1 MKSLVFDSSSII
13 SLATNNLLWV
23 LEPLKEKF
31 KGRFCIGSSVKQEI
45 IDVPINGKRFRLEAV
60 MILDLLRDGVLELV
74 EDPKINEMTDKLI
87 RLSSGVFETK
97 GEYIQVIHKG
107 EVQSLAL
114 VKHLNSNAYV
124 IDERTTRL
132 LVENPKKLTGILLNK
147 LHSRINVN
155 KNNLDEFRKEVGNV
169 DIVRSIELMVYA
181 YDAGLLDEYVKG
193 KVDIGFKVDLKKTL
207 LEGLLWG
214 LKLRGC
220 SISTEEIDEILKMKS
235 H

>member
-1 MKSLVFDSSSII
+1 MKSMVFDSSSII

-60 MILDLLRDGVLELV
+60 MILDLLRDGVLELI
-74 EDPKINEMTDKLI
+74 EDPKINEITDKLMK
-87 RLSSGVFETK
+87 LSGSIFETK

-114 VKHLNSNAYV
+114 VKHLNSNAYI

-155 KNNLDEFRKEVGNV
+155 KNNLDEFRKEVGRV
-169 DIVRSIELMVYA
+169 DIIRSIELMVYA
-181 YDAGLLDEYVKG
+181 YDSGLLDEYVKG
-193 KVDIGFKVDLKKTL
+193 KVDVGFKVDLKKTL

>member
-13 SLATNNLLWV
+13 SLATNNLLWL

-181 YDAGLLDEYVKG
+181 YDTGLLDEYVKG

-235 H
+235 Y

>member
-1 MKSLVFDSSSII
+1 
-13 SLATNNLLWV
+13 
-23 LEPLKEKF
+23 
-31 KGRFCIGSSVKQEI
+31 
-45 IDVPINGKRFRLEAV
+45 
-60 MILDLLRDGVLELV
+60 
-74 EDPKINEMTDKLI
+74 MTDKLI

-114 VKHLNSNAYV
+114 VKHLNSNAYI

-155 KNNLDEFRKEVGNV
+155 KNNLDEFRKEVGRV
-169 DIVRSIELMVYA
+169 DIIRSIELMVYA
-181 YDAGLLDEYVKG
+181 YDSGLLDEYVKG
-193 KVDIGFKVDLKKTL
+193 KVDVGFKVDLKKTL

-220 SISTEEIDEILKMKS
+220 SISTEEIDEILKMKKY
-235 H
+235 

>member
-1 MKSLVFDSSSII
+1 MKSMVFDSSSII

-74 EDPKINEMTDKLI
+74 EDPKINEITDKLMS
-87 RLSSGVFETK
+87 LSGSIFETK

-114 VKHLNSNAYV
+114 VKYLNSNAYV

-155 KNNLDEFRKEVGNV
+155 KNNLDE
-169 DIVRSIELMVYA
+169 Y
-181 YDAGLLDEYVKG
+181 
-193 KVDIGFKVDLKKTL
+193 
-207 LEGLLWG
+207 
-214 LKLRGC
+214 
-220 SISTEEIDEILKMKS
+220 
-235 H
+235 

>member
-1 MKSLVFDSSSII
+1 MKSMVFDSSSII

-23 LEPLKEKF
+23 LEPLKERF
-31 KGRFCIGSSVKQEI
+31 KGKFCIGSSVKQEI

-74 EDPKINEMTDKLI
+74 EDVKINETADKLMS
-87 RLSSGVFETK
+87 LSGSIFETK

-114 VKHLNSNAYV
+114 VKYLSSNAYI

-132 LVENPKKLTGILLNK
+132 LVENPKKLTSILLNK

-155 KNNLDEFRKEVGNV
+155 KNNLDEFRKEAGNV
-169 DIVRSIELMVYA
+169 DIIRSIELMVYA
-181 YDAGLLDEYVKG
+181 YDTGLLDEYVKG
-193 KVDIGFKVDLKKTL
+193 KVDIGFKVDLKRTL

-220 SISTEEIDEILKMKS
+220 SISTEEIDEILKMKKY
-235 H
+235 